1 MIILLRVM
9 GRYAKQANNR
19 QGRGQVMKKK
29 IHIISHTHWDR
40 EWYLS
45 SKYVNRWI
53 PVFFENLFRMLEKE
67 PDYRFVLDGQTS
79 IIDDCCAQLQA
90 QGGQSM
96 DAFMDTV
103 RKYVREGRIIAGPY
117 YLQPDWQLVS
127 EEALI
132 RNLLYGRAIA
142 EELDGGSK
150 TGWLL
155 DNFGQIS
162 QGCQIH
168 EHFGMS
174 GIVVWRGPAFPP

>member
-1 MIILLRVM
+1 
-9 GRYAKQANNR
+9 
-19 QGRGQVMKKK
+19 
-29 IHIISHTHWDR
+29 
-40 EWYLS
+40 
-45 SKYVNRWI
+45 
-53 PVFFENLFRMLEKE
+53 
-67 PDYRFVLDGQTS
+67 
-79 IIDDCCAQLQA
+79 
-90 QGGQSM
+90 M

-162 QGCQIH
+162 QACQIH
-168 EHFGMS
+168 EQFGMN
-174 GIVVWRGPAFPP
+174 GIVVWRGPAFPRRRLLGILLGIAEWNKSSMCLSVEQLQEWDASCLLSGRGTGTDYQ